1 MKFLKKLYFL
11 LIVIFLLLKGVQRNG
26 SHNFLDVFYSLKKK
40 LKSEYLSILCKL
52 QFTTKK
58 KLKKVLL
65 NKRSK
70 LSKIFLVF
78 LIIL

>member
-1 MKFLKKLYFL
+1 LLYITFKYHSGYNIHEIFKKLYFL

-40 LKSEYLSILCKL
+40 LKGEYLSILCKL

-58 KLKKVLL
+58 KIKKSSF
-65 NKRSK
+65 K
-70 LSKIFLVF
+70 
-78 LIIL
+78 